1 VVSGP
6 DIISRGVLFEEK
18 MGQVLEQAKEVI
30 REALEGVSLD
40 SKTDDLAVEEVVR
53 RALKRFF
60 RKEMDRRPV
69 IIPVIIEM

>member
-1 VVSGP
+1 MGE
-6 DIISRGVLFEEK
+6 VL
-18 MGQVLEQAKEVI
+18 VRAKAII

-40 SKTDDLAVEEVVR
+40 SKTDDLAVEDGVR

-60 RKEMDRRPV
+60 RREMNRRPV